1 MRKPALLLVVLAAL
15 VVVVTAYGKPK
26 IGHDICHKADS
37 QQWILLEQMPWA
49 AWENG
54 HSLHPEDFLVTT
66 DAQPCPPVDE
76 DNYSP
81 APTPTQV
88 PPGPAPNPAPTD
100 TPENWLEIY
109 MPLIFGNNLY

>member
-1 MRKPALLLVVLAAL
+1 MKRLALLLAAL
-15 VVVVTAYGKPK
+15 LALAIVVTAYGKPK

-37 QQWILLEQMPWA
+37 HKWILLEQMPWS

-54 HSLHPEDFLVTT
+54 HSQHPEDFLVT

-88 PPGPAPNPAPTD
+88 PPGPAPNPVPTD
-100 TPENWLEIY
+100 TPENWLEYY
-109 MPLIFGNNLY
+109 MPVIFGNNLY